1 MYVEKIE
8 HQLYLLSNEIADYN
22 QKIKDCE
29 NEIKDNKDMKK
40 DALSAVREL
49 FKELRENQF
58 DNLDG
63 IEDIET
69 KYSYLLNN

>member
-1 MYVEKIE
+1 MNDEQIE
-8 HQLYLLSNEIADYN
+8 HQLYLLSNEISDYN

-49 FKELRENQF
+49 FEQIKYLEEYNPVITTR
-58 DNLDG
+58 
-63 IEDIET
+63 IET
-69 KYSYLLNN
+69 KYSYLLN